1 MTGCSINKTMKT
13 TFETIFVGLNGINY
27 YCLFF
32 CDRFVFAKN
41 VLEFK
46 LKYVVHCVLFLFYV
60 QANVITV
67 KKPEAN

>member
-1 MTGCSINKTMKT
+1 MTGCSSNKTMKT

-46 LKYVVHCVLFLFYV
+46 LP
-60 QANVITV
+60 V
-67 KKPEAN
+67 KMVSEY